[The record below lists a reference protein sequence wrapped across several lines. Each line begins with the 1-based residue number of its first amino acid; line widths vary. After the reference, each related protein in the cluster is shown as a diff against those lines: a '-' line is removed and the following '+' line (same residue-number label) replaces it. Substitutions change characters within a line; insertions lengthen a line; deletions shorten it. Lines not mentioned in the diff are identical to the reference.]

1 MEYNESDLIEIR
13 RNEDIINNLRKTKKI
28 VKSIVSILFASI
40 VIGYFLM
47 ANNNPGNDAYG
58 YVFLLFGPIVLF
70 VFVLI
75 YFLVNNTFEIIMNK
89 YENNIS
95 RVRYK
100 YCSNEIKYGIDK
112 INSKINILNVLEIV
126 LSVIIVI
133 CCIVLIIIIEPKD
146 GFLIFSIVFC
156 GLLLFGIINSI
167 VKYLKGKY
175 KFKIYYLENSSFNQN
190 MHM

>member
-28 VKSIVSILFASI
+28 VKSIVLILFASI

-89 YENNIS
+89 YETNIS

-112 INSKINILNVLEIV
+112 INSKINILNILEIV
-126 LSVIIVI
+126 LSIIIVI

-175 KFKIYYLENSSFNQN
+175 KFKIYYLENSSFN
-190 MHM
+190 